1 MFLKEFEIIWNE
13 KLVYKKHVLFEKRI
27 RKNCCINNWNNI
39 VDSITF
45 NFVNSIS
52 RKLAIIIYFTEKF
65 MKFEFFICI

>member
-13 KLVYKKHVLFEKRI
+13 KLVYKKHVLFKKRI

-52 RKLAIIIYFTEKF
+52 RKLAIIVYFKEKF